1 MGKNKNKLC
10 LKKDIQSFLALPR
23 PNNGKYKMP
32 KETEKTIRN
41 HIRQL
46 NGIFPQFKIKT
57 NDFLSLIRKLYV
69 HPDSV
74 QKSSKTNRI
83 TKRRGVSLGGKGRT
97 IAKGRRRRSRSRSRS
112 RSNSK
117 EVVEYIIDEPK
128 SSFMDKDILMA
139 ICTFLFSIFLS
150 YIVFVRVQ
158 QLDEMTNVSGH
169 INEIQTTIVDEFKK
183 MNKEE
188 ITYFS
193 FWCTYFKN
201 ITCNAIHMEKDKI
214 FILIKNIGSTIAND
228 VYERGKNSCMDPS
241 STIDIITTYLS
252 PSTTDQCAMNVFE
265 NVMAMELASIKM
277 IIGEIQKKSS
287 DAIVISNAAV
297 TMGISSMSYLTYRTK
312 AIYNGRKTV
321 RLLKSK

>member
-10 LKKDIQSFLALPR
+10 LRKDIQSFLALPR
-23 PNNGKYKMP
+23 RNNEKYKMP
-32 KETEKTIRN
+32 KETEKTIRG

-69 HPDSV
+69 HPESV

-83 TKRRGVSLGGKGRT
+83 TKRKGVSLGGNGRT
-97 IAKGRRRRSRSRSRS
+97 IAKGRTSRSRTRS

-117 EVVEYIIDEPK
+117 EIVEYIIDEPNP
-128 SSFMDKDILMA
+128 SLMDKDILIA
-139 ICTFLFSIFLS
+139 ICMFLFSIFLS

-158 QLDEMTNVSGH
+158 QLYEMTDASGH
-169 INEIQTTIVDEFKK
+169 VNIIQTSIVDEFKRMDK
-183 MNKEE
+183 AE

-193 FWCTYFKN
+193 FWFTYFKN

-214 FILIKNIGSTIAND
+214 FVLIKNIGSTIAD
-228 VYERGKNSCMDPS
+228 DTFERTKISCMDPS
-241 STIDIITTYLS
+241 STIDVISTYLN
-252 PSTTDQCAMNVFE
+252 PSATNQC
-265 NVMAMELASIKM
+265 VMDIFDNIMTMKQASIKM
-277 IIGEIQKKSS
+277 IIGEMHKKGS

-297 TMGISSMSYLTYRTK
+297 TMGVSSMSYLTYRTK

>member
-10 LKKDIQSFLALPR
+10 VKKDIQSFLALPR
-23 PNNGKYKMP
+23 PNNEKYKMP
-32 KETEKTIRN
+32 KETEKTIRS

-83 TKRRGVSLGGKGRT
+83 TKRKGVSLGGRGRT
-97 IAKGRRRRSRSRSRS
+97 IAKGRSSRSRS

-117 EVVEYIIDEPK
+117 EIVEYIIDEPK
-128 SSFMDKDILMA
+128 SSFMDKDIVTA
-139 ICTFLFSIFLS
+139 ICMFLFSIFLS

-158 QLDEMTNVSGH
+158 QLYEMTDASDHVN
-169 INEIQTTIVDEFKK
+169 IIQSSIVDEFKK

-193 FWCTYFKN
+193 FWFTYFKN

-214 FILIKNIGSTIAND
+214 FVLIKNIGSTIAD
-228 VYERGKNSCMDPS
+228 DTFERTKISCMNPS
-241 STIDIITTYLS
+241 STIDVISTYLN
-252 PSTTDQCAMNVFE
+252 PSATNQC
-265 NVMAMELASIKM
+265 VMDIFDNIMTMKQASIKM
-277 IIGEIQKKSS
+277 IIGEIHKKGS

-297 TMGISSMSYLTYRTK
+297 ALGVPSISYLTYRTK

>member
-10 LKKDIQSFLALPR
+10 LRKDIQTFLALPR
-23 PNNGKYKMP
+23 PNNEKYKMP
-32 KETEKTIRN
+32 KKTEKTIRS

-83 TKRRGVSLGGKGRT
+83 TKRKGVSLGGKGRT
-97 IAKGRRRRSRSRSRS
+97 IAKGRTSRSRTRTRS

-117 EVVEYIIDEPK
+117 EIVEYIIDEPNP
-128 SSFMDKDILMA
+128 SLMDKDMLIA

-158 QLDEMTNVSGH
+158 QLYEMTDVSDH
-169 INEIQTTIVDEFKK
+169 VNIIQTSIVDEFKRMDK
-183 MNKEE
+183 AE

-193 FWCTYFKN
+193 FWFTYFKN

-214 FILIKNIGSTIAND
+214 FVLIKNIASTIAD
-228 VYERGKNSCMDPS
+228 DIFERTKNSCMDPS
-241 STIDIITTYLS
+241 STADVISSYFN
-252 PSTTDQCAMNVFE
+252 PSATNQCIMDVFD
-265 NVMAMELASIKM
+265 NIMDMKQASIKM
-277 IIGEIQKKSS
+277 MIGEINKKGS
-287 DAIVISNAAV
+287 DVTSLSNFAV
-297 TMGISSMSYLTYRTK
+297 TMGFSSMSYLTYRK